1 MKRALSLLFVLT
13 LLFAGISPAHAAPAD
28 AVLLRDG
35 ADGFS
40 GNIQN
45 IAAAG
50 DTLYALTYDA
60 VYAFEGES
68 AEPARYEL
76 SLPGVTEE
84 ANGAET
90 TSSLDAIAI
99 VSHGGGL
106 CLLAAQTQQTI
117 YEEDGETIWETAI
130 DGVSLYAL
138 DLAGDTATAG
148 AEVCALDWEDLI
160 LGGADEAYLAE
171 ADGLCASGD
180 FLACKSYDE
189 SGNEFY
195 AIADLTD
202 GSVALYYADELP
214 GEDALLTPYRD
225 GELLCITR
233 EWGSDGNI
241 SRICRFDPASGATD
255 ELCALATGE
264 GYLEAP
270 AYRAENDTLYYLLDG
285 QLWALPGMDASQSEA
300 VAGFPLDS
308 PRGQAALTASGLY
321 AAADFFTLVRRD
333 TDPAQ
338 RASVR
343 LAVLSGH
350 SENVENAAY
359 AFGAERGDVEVTL
372 VQQSG
377 DVLEAM
383 LGRSPEI
390 DVYCFSAS
398 LPEYEA
404 LRARGFLPSLD
415 GLTNTCSFVESCYP
429 FARDACTVDGAVVA
443 LPVEAGFNAP
453 LSYDAGA
460 LAKLG
465 LTKGDLPATW
475 PEFFLSLASLS
486 EAAER
491 AGLYLFDPQQ
501 GWESLRDVLFDAM
514 LAEYAARISYTEDG
528 YDTPAF
534 RAALEAFAAVDW
546 ANIGLLSD
554 EQAFAYEADDAP
566 FAGDGTNR
574 VLFAAYADVSAQS
587 DMAASGLQWLPL
599 GFSED
604 VGPTIAADVTVAFVN
619 PFSAHPDEARAFV
632 ETLAVTMD
640 AVTRLELSPA
650 CDEPVPLDT
659 FETDLADYDRSLADA
674 RAALEAAEGEDRQT
688 FAEMIDFYE
697 QARADYLAEDGW
709 KVSASALAAY
719 RQRAAYMLLARNL
732 FSGESDMA
740 AYEAAQQFK
749 AGALSADGFV
759 RQLDRMLSMQRRENA

>member
-1 MKRALSLLFVLT
+1 MPVYRRPTPPLRTPCCCATARTAFPATYKT
-13 LLFAGISPAHAAPAD
+13 SPP
-28 AVLLRDG
+28 V
-35 ADGFS
+35 
-40 GNIQN
+40 
-45 IAAAG
+45 G

-76 SLPGVTEE
+76 SLP
-84 ANGAET
+84 AET
-90 TSSLDAIAI
+90 EAENGVETSSSLDAIAI
-99 VSHGGGL
+99 VSCGGAL
-106 CLLAAQTQQTI
+106 CLLAARTEQTVF
-117 YEEDGETIWETAI
+117 EEDGETIWESAI

-138 DLAGDTATAG
+138 DLVGDTATTG

-160 LGGADEAYLAE
+160 LGGADDAYLAE
-171 ADGLCASGD
+171 VDALCAAGD
-180 FLACKSYDE
+180 FLACRSYDE

-233 EWGSDGNI
+233 EWGSEGNL
-241 SRICRFDPASGATD
+241 SRIHRFDPASGATD
-255 ELCALATGE
+255 ELCALSTGE

-270 AYRAENDTLYYLLDG
+270 AYRAESDTLYYLLDG

-383 LGRSPEI
+383 LSRSPEI

-398 LPEYEA
+398 LPQYEA

-415 GLTNTCSFVESCYP
+415 GLTNVCSFVESCYP

-443 LPVEAGFNAP
+443 LPVEVGFNAP

-465 LTKGDLPATW
+465 LTEDDLPATW
-475 PEFFLSLASLS
+475 PEFFLALHRFPQPPSAPGCTFSTRS
-486 EAAER
+486 R
-491 AGLYLFDPQQ
+491 AGSPCATR
-501 GWESLRDVLFDAM
+501 SLTPCSPNTPPTSPKQRTATTRRRS
-514 LAEYAARISYTEDG
+514 APRWKPSRPWTGQIS
-528 YDTPAF
+528 AF
-534 RAALEAFAAVDW
+534 SA
-546 ANIGLLSD
+546 
-554 EQAFAYEADDAP
+554 
-566 FAGDGTNR
+566 TNR
-574 VLFAAYADVSAQS
+574 PSPTKRTTLPSPETAQAACSLPPTPTSARR
-587 DMAASGLQWLPL
+587 ATWL
-599 GFSED
+599 
-604 VGPTIAADVTVAFVN
+604 
-619 PFSAHPDEARAFV
+619 R
-632 ETLAVTMD
+632 
-640 AVTRLELSPA
+640 PA
-650 CDEPVPLDT
+650 CNGCRWAFPRTSVRPSPPTSPWPSSTPSPPPGRGARLCGNARRGHGRGHPPRT
-659 FETDLADYDRSLADA
+659 FP
-674 RAALEAAEGEDRQT
+674 G
-688 FAEMIDFYE
+688 
-697 QARADYLAEDGW
+697 
-709 KVSASALAAY
+709 V
-719 RQRAAYMLLARNL
+719 
-732 FSGESDMA
+732 
-740 AYEAAQQFK
+740 
-749 AGALSADGFV
+749 
-759 RQLDRMLSMQRRENA
+759 